1 MGMFDDIARFL
12 ASPAGKMMSGIAK
25 DAFNNHIYPYMR
37 ENMNNALKPIAQMPK
52 HEQTKQAYSDFVTVD
67 DFDIQNEKEDIKH
80 HVDQIKDTSI

>member
-37 ENMNNALKPIAQMPK
+37 ENMNNALKPVVPMTRQ
-52 HEQTKQAYSDFVTVD
+52 EQTKQAYSEFATVD
-67 DFDIQNEKEDIKH
+67 DFDIQNEKEDIKQS
-80 HVDQIKDTSI
+80 VEQMKDTKI